1 MFTKA
6 NSGANNPR
14 LGMSDEKNAKS
25 PGFLKKIAKVGK
37 WDETHY
43 NKWD

>member
-1 MFTKA
+1 MIPKKTEKAYMFTKA

-37 WDETHY
+37 
-43 NKWD
+43 